1 MDGKKLKTMRRAEH
15 LQREDEEEYEEG
27 EKE

>member
-15 LQREDEEEYEEG
+15 LQRDDEEEHEEG
-27 EKE
+27 EEE